1 MKVQN
6 VEIRRPRIEDTEE
19 LHKFFRTV
27 ITDTF
32 IKEGI
37 GDKVDDMEEEIRSKK
52 ANLNSDLESN
62 GENRYFLIA
71 YAGSEII
78 GSIEYGPSS
87 ELINT
92 CTDNALKELNE
103 VGTVFVHLE
112 YQGIGIGSLL
122 LRKMDTILRDKGIK
136 EFCLDSGY
144 VRAQT
149 IWKKKFGA
157 PDYFLKDYWGEGF
170 SHMIWRLK
178 VGDFG
183 QS

>member
-1 MKVQN
+1 V
-6 VEIRRPRIEDTEE
+6 
-19 LHKFFRTV
+19 
-27 ITDTF
+27 DTF

-37 GDKVDDMEEEIRSKK
+37 GDKVDDMEEEIRSKEVYLK
-52 ANLNSDLESN
+52 SDFESN
-62 GENRYFLIA
+62 GEKRYFLIA
-71 YAGSEII
+71 LVGGEII
-78 GSIEYGPSS
+78 GSIEFGPSS

-92 CTDNALKELNE
+92 CTENALKELNE
-103 VGTVFVHLE
+103 VGTVFVHPQH
-112 YQGIGIGSLL
+112 QGKGIGSLL
-122 LRKMDTILRDKGIK
+122 LRKMYATLRDKGIK

-178 VGDFG
+178 VGDIG